1 MEDTSLEYQCETC
14 KKWFPSLEWLK
25 PHQRIYSEDTPHED
39 KAKDGL
45 VEWLETHTGK
55 WNKKEDFFE
64 VKDWIEKI
72 DPSDPEYRKISTNF
86 MEHGV
91 DMKILKDVDF
101 NREHINEM
109 VTDHN
114 AKLDDLY
121 TSKIW
126 EKILNLRS

>member
-14 KKWFPSLEWLK
+14 KKWFPSSEWLK
-25 PHQRIYSEDTPHED
+25 THQRIYSEDTPHED

-72 DPSDPEYRKISTNF
+72 APHDPEYRNISINF
-86 MEHGV
+86 T
-91 DMKILKDVDF
+91 
-101 NREHINEM
+101 

-121 TSKIW
+121 T
-126 EKILNLRS
+126 NLIIKMQTHFLSE